1 MRMRDKPVAIG
12 FNVPFNEAIASM
24 EKRGIVLPDKYYGEL
39 QRIERQLAFS
49 IAGVT
54 SIDKLQN
61 VLNSLTDKLSKGAT
75 FQEWQKDIRVQDL
88 DLPRHRLDTIYRTN
102 LQATTNRGRW
112 EQFQQTKNTR
122 KYLMY
127 DAVNDSRTR
136 PTHKAMD
143 GIIRPI
149 DDPFWQTHYPSNG
162 YRCRCRAISLTEKQA
177 NDRSKNGEGLN
188 KPITSNMRPDNG
200 WDYNVGEDLTAGI
213 DNAIKDRKT
222 KKIIHPKLE
231 KALESKLKK
240 SLSLPVSDS
249 LVLPKSGSA
258 KKHAEYALNEI
269 DKIHSDGLLPKIPL
283 KASVS
288 KKNSG
293 SYVYFIKQGVS
304 KEITLSSHSP
314 HPELTLIH
322 EMGHFIDHQAIGTKG
337 IHASVSD
344 PIFEE
349 WRKAVDAT
357 NSSKKL
363 REISH
368 QKNGKYYLSKHEQWA
383 RSYAQ
388 YIATKSEDKKLIA
401 QLDNIRNNERY
412 NEMYRNSQWQDDDF
426 LPIMKAIDDLFITL
440 GWINA

>member
-1 MRMRDKPVAIG
+1 MRMRDKPIAIG

-213 DNAIKDRKT
+213 DNAVADRMVSPSVHDKLKAVLNEKLAKSEQVVKFEIEKEMTKT
-222 KKIIHPKLE
+222 TMIDKQAFADFVE
-231 KALESKLKK
+231 KVTAEDYKARHEFVRVGTLPNFVMTDRAVIALE
-240 SLSLPVSDS
+240 PINNEIYVSDHQ
-249 LVLPKSGSA
+249 LRHALRDVKTGKGTALPIDVTKNLPEKIESARWFYDSKFNNILAVFDIESVGFVGKSA
-258 KKHAEYALNEI
+258 LAINFKKR
-269 DKIHSDGLLPKIPL
+269 
-283 KASVS
+283 
-288 KKNSG
+288 KNSLNTIVTSG
-293 SYVYFIKQGVS
+293 MIEEKILG
-304 KEITLSSHSP
+304 
-314 HPELTLIH
+314 
-322 EMGHFIDHQAIGTKG
+322 MAIY
-337 IHASVSD
+337 
-344 PIFEE
+344 
-349 WRKAVDAT
+349 
-357 NSSKKL
+357 
-363 REISH
+363 REIV
-368 QKNGKYYLSKHEQWA
+368 N
-383 RSYAQ
+383 
-388 YIATKSEDKKLIA
+388 T
-401 QLDNIRNNERY
+401 
-412 NEMYRNSQWQDDDF
+412 
-426 LPIMKAIDDLFITL
+426 P
-440 GWINA
+440 

>member
-1 MRMRDKPVAIG
+1 MPMRGKPVAIG

-75 FQEWQKDIRVQDL
+75 FQQWQKDIRVQDL
-88 DLPRHRLDTIYRTN
+88 DLPKHRLDTIYRTN

-122 KYLMY
+122 PYLMY

-162 YRCRCRAISLTEKQA
+162 YRCRCRAISLTAKQA

-200 WDYNVGEDLTAGI
+200 WDYNVGEDLTAGV
-213 DNAIKDRKT
+213 NRAISERTNSKS
-222 KKIIHPKLE
+222 IHPKLIN
-231 KALESKLKK
+231 ALESKLKK
-240 SLSLPVSDS
+240 GASSPVSDA
-249 LVLPKSGSA
+249 LVLPKSGYA
-258 KKHAEYALNEI
+258 KIPSKNILTII
-269 DKIHSDGLLPKIPL
+269 DSIHSDGELPEIPI
-283 KASVS
+283 KASS
-288 KKNSG
+288 SEKFYG
-293 SYVYFIKQGVS
+293 SYAYRPNGKVPVEIKLS
-304 KEITLSSHSP
+304 KYGD
-314 HPELTLIH
+314 HPELTLAH
-322 EMGHFIDHQAIGTKG
+322 EIGHFIDHQAFGEKGFSSTNNEMFAGWRDAVANSNATKEIKSIGD
-337 IHASVSD
+337 S
-344 PIFEE
+344 
-349 WRKAVDAT
+349 
-357 NSSKKL
+357 NS
-363 REISH
+363 
-368 QKNGKYYLSKHEQWA
+368 NYYLSAHEQWA

-388 YIATKSEDKKLIA
+388 YIATKSGDINLIK
-401 QLDNIRNNERY
+401 QLDDIRNGDRVSPI
-412 NEMYRNSQWQDDDF
+412 RKLSQWQDDDF
-426 LPIMKAIDDLFITL
+426 ELISKEIDKLFL
-440 GWINA
+440 KMRWL

>member
-1 MRMRDKPVAIG
+1 MRDKPVAIG

-200 WDYNVGEDLTAGI
+200 WDYNVGEDLTAGV
-213 DNAIKDRKT
+213 DKAIKDHKT
-222 KKIIHPKLE
+222 KNTIHPKLE

-240 SLSLPVSDS
+240 PASQLVSDA

-258 KKHAEYALNEI
+258 KIPSKNILTII
-269 DKIHSDGLLPKIPL
+269 DSIHSDGELPEIPI
-283 KASVS
+283 KAS
-288 KKNSG
+288 
-293 SYVYFIKQGVS
+293 
-304 KEITLSSHSP
+304 SSEKFYGAYAYRP
-314 HPELTLIH
+314 
-322 EMGHFIDHQAIGTKG
+322 
-337 IHASVSD
+337 
-344 PIFEE
+344 
-349 WRKAVDAT
+349 
-357 NSSKKL
+357 
-363 REISH
+363 
-368 QKNGKYYLSKHEQWA
+368 NGKVPVGNGSFGK
-383 RSYAQ
+383 
-388 YIATKSEDKKLIA
+388 
-401 QLDNIRNNERY
+401 
-412 NEMYRNSQWQDDDF
+412 
-426 LPIMKAIDDLFITL
+426 
-440 GWINA
+440 